1 MRSPSCGYAS
11 SALDADFARL
21 VSLACHDLRTP
32 LATVQ
37 GFAKTMV
44 RLEDLEEEKLKRYL
58 GLIDSASDELAV
70 LLELLSLAAR
80 IEGGRYEPVTR
91 EADSLALAPA
101 GRDRHRRDRDRRSRC
116 GRALARGAQSA
127 AARHGGAEVERHRR
141 RPAVCS
147 SPSSRAR
154 LRSSSARSRRIS
166 ARRSPYALRALGGEV
181 ALDGERL
188 TVSLPTAAAATSA
201 GP

>member
-1 MRSPSCGYAS
+1 LRSPSCGYAS

-91 EADSLALAPA
+91 EADSLELAPA
-101 GRDRHRRDRDRRSRC
+101 GASGAGATVIVEPDAVERS
-116 GRALARGAQSA
+116 LASLQMA
-127 AARHGGAEVERHRR
+127 AARHGGTEVGVTVDGPKVTFEPVVESAAAIVLGEEQRDLGA
-141 RPAVCS
+141 AV
-147 SPSSRAR
+147 AVML
-154 LRSSSARSRRIS
+154 LRS
-166 ARRSPYALRALGGEV
+166 LGGEV
-181 ALDGERL
+181 VLDGERL
-188 TVSLPTAAAATSA
+188 IVTLPTE
-201 GP
+201 